1 MAFQVEAQAV
11 AERLRQAQRVAALSG
26 AGMSVESGLPTFRSG
41 TRALWRNQDPMM
53 LATPEAFERDPA
65 LVWEWYRERMRSHG
79 AATPN
84 PGHLALVELER
95 RVASFTLITQNVD
108 GLHLRA
114 GSHDVVELHGN
125 VRTSRCVACGRSGP
139 TPLEG
144 PVPPR
149 CECGGLLRPN
159 VVWFGESLP
168 PGAFDRAHAAA
179 AKADVFIVAGTSA
192 IVYPA
197 AGLVD
202 VAKLSGAFV
211 VEVNPEDT
219 PATGICDV
227 SVRAPSGVFLPLV
240 VKRL

>member
-1 MAFQVEAQAV
+1 MGGLPSTAPGATTSGIVAPGMAFAVEARTV
-11 AERLRQAQRVAALSG
+11 AERVRVAQRAAALSG

-41 TRALWRNQDPMM
+41 SRALWRNHDPMT
-53 LATPEAFERDPA
+53 LATPEAFARDPE
-65 LVWEWYRERMRSHG
+65 LVWEWYRERLRAHG
-79 AATPN
+79 AAKPN
-84 PGHLALVELER
+84 PGHFALAEFER

-168 PGAFDRAHAAA
+168 P
-179 AKADVFIVAGTSA
+179 
-192 IVYPA
+192 
-197 AGLVD
+197 
-202 VAKLSGAFV
+202 
-211 VEVNPEDT
+211 
-219 PATGICDV
+219 
-227 SVRAPSGVFLPLV
+227 
-240 VKRL
+240 